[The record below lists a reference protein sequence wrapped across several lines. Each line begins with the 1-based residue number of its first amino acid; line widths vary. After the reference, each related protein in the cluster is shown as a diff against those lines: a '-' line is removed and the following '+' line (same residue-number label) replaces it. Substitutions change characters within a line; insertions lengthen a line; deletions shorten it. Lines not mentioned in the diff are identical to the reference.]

1 MSERDDIETAANNG
15 DNKTVKN
22 GFFDKIKQG
31 VSTDDT
37 SSETSDNAISEDGLI
52 DGNVNP
58 FKGVFNIFKRNEKND
73 TPTVTSVPAQET
85 PLEKNLSEETNILSQ
100 QPEQIPEKPEF
111 DPEEEA
117 EFQMISAF
125 LDKEPVNSDVRP
137 TADLSESTVGSDEYV
152 SKTEKIITINE
163 NKNGNEQ
170 GQTSELSDKD
180 EDKNNITQGTE
191 ETEKTETSVSLTDT
205 DEPKNI
211 DWEKEVAETVVEY
224 DVQDAFENEE
234 AIFDVGD
241 ALENED
247 AEFVMIDI
255 DDDEDFIDDIDD
267 IDELSTSDSNKQNQK
282 DESITS
288 SSSLETKEE
297 IKEKISPETSAE
309 NETKSKSDDISTKD
323 DGIKVEN
330 IDSDLIEIDED
341 EDFHFEEDF
350 VFDESDDESEETSK
364 PDNSNDFNTI
374 EKFFDKQ
381 PDNTPT
387 QTEIVT
393 PTPLNNNNLT
403 VADTPQEIKSENVEQ
418 SSAEEFFQQNPS
430 ASTTEE
436 NSPQTNPPPA
446 LVPDE
451 TKKKKTALDKFKL
464 ACEKTKHKLIDLWNT
479 PEEETSP
486 AQSTTTVQ
494 PTNSA
499 VLPDVQ
505 KSDNTE
511 NTENTN
517 SESNQQTA
525 VSPQQVKTQ
534 DTPSVDS
541 EPPVDS
547 SQYDKPKVVPMTVI
561 KTETRSSTTELD
573 REKMLQSLN
582 VIEGDKNSGTPELL
596 TPEQK
601 HQHELNQNVL
611 EKVKVL
617 EEQMAERREEQR
629 KIRAEQSERAYEKAF
644 HTSEPIAEI
653 EINDYILP
661 NSQEYIK
668 VKAGRFSESVKAEY
682 EFYVGYNRLKNVAQ
696 QQTAAAKARADSKLK
711 NSAKNSDNEKLY
723 EEFSE
728 HSFAKSRD
736 KLEYFTVRMDNR
748 DQKHPETLEYRKED
762 DAPRIREH
770 LKNQLKS
777 NKLQWYISFMLTLL
791 MFILICFKGKLGVGM
806 GETADN
812 SNLRIFAVFN
822 MFIYGASLFINRNFI
837 TRGLSALKKLKSNSD
852 TGVAAAA
859 AVTMLQS
866 VFAIFSPYSYLGQGL
881 TIYTILVML
890 ALTVNAYGSYVNA
903 DRISRNFRFVSDSS
917 QKYTGKFFHD
927 QRMVATLL
935 SGTRNDK
942 SELVFQKK
950 TSFLKHFIK
959 LSNIPDPGEDLAD
972 KFALPAIAFSLLMG
986 IISIF
991 TAKNFFYAISVTS
1004 VMMCTS
1010 LPFCAKALGA
1020 VSVRKLAKSS
1030 LINQSMVVGYQ
1041 AIESFSE
1048 SAAVMLDAK
1057 DLYPEG
1063 SVHMNGLK
1071 RFNENRIDDAVLA
1084 AASVILEAG
1093 GAMAGM
1099 FDGIIEGDKTENLP
1113 QAENVIYE
1121 DGKGLLGFVN
1131 GERVFIGNR
1140 QLLRDH
1146 GITPKSKDYE
1156 AEQRGEDNE
1165 ILYLVYGGELVGMFI
1180 VSYSGNRRVAD
1191 TLQRMEA
1198 NGMSLLIRT
1207 TDVNVTAERIAK
1219 DFGLSYRSIKVLEQ
1233 KNSNV
1238 IRDEM
1243 IGKERASSA
1252 FVATKGGVTSF
1263 GRAVSGCIQTKRDI
1277 SLSLALQIVGTLV
1290 ILVTVTAL
1298 VLVSGIHSLGA
1309 LPLFICCLIWTLV
1322 VLFAPG
1328 LAERIIKKLNK

>member
-1 MSERDDIETAANNG
+1 M
-15 DNKTVKN
+15 
-22 GFFDKIKQG
+22 
-31 VSTDDT
+31 
-37 SSETSDNAISEDGLI
+37 
-52 DGNVNP
+52 
-58 FKGVFNIFKRNEKND
+58 
-73 TPTVTSVPAQET
+73 
-85 PLEKNLSEETNILSQ
+85 
-100 QPEQIPEKPEF
+100 
-111 DPEEEA
+111 
-117 EFQMISAF
+117 
-125 LDKEPVNSDVRP
+125 
-137 TADLSESTVGSDEYV
+137 
-152 SKTEKIITINE
+152 
-163 NKNGNEQ
+163 
-170 GQTSELSDKD
+170 
-180 EDKNNITQGTE
+180 
-191 ETEKTETSVSLTDT
+191 
-205 DEPKNI
+205 
-211 DWEKEVAETVVEY
+211 
-224 DVQDAFENEE
+224 
-234 AIFDVGD
+234 
-241 ALENED
+241 
-247 AEFVMIDI
+247 
-255 DDDEDFIDDIDD
+255 
-267 IDELSTSDSNKQNQK
+267 
-282 DESITS
+282 
-288 SSSLETKEE
+288 
-297 IKEKISPETSAE
+297 
-309 NETKSKSDDISTKD
+309 
-323 DGIKVEN
+323 EN

-393 PTPLNNNNLT
+393 PTPLNNNLT

-525 VSPQQVKTQ
+525 VSPQPVKTQ

-1010 LPFCAKALGA
+1010 LPFCSKALGA

-1309 LPLFICCLIWTLV
+1309 LPLFICCLLWTLV